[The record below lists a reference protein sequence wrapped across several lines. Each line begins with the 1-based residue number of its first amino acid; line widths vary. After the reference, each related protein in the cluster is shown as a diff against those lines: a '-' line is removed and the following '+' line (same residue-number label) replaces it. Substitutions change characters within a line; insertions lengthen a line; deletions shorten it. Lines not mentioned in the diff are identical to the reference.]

1 MIELEFVKEFISTNS
16 SKECYICHYWYV
28 LDKEL
33 SLNLVF
39 AMGAMM
45 Y

>member
-1 MIELEFVKEFISTNS
+1 MIESEFAKEFISTNS
-16 SKECYICHYWYV
+16 SKECYICHYWYF

-33 SLNLVF
+33 SLNF
-39 AMGAMM
+39 ISAMGVMM